1 MLAGLLM
8 RTASPPLIDV
18 PRPPAEIADAIGMTR
33 RESIQ
38 PRRRGEPSCRDCF
51 FHRHVLCTLDIDQ
64 PCSTFRLDGPNGL
77 VPPVQPSLLP
87 RQGAA
92 A

>member
-1 MLAGLLM
+1 MLAELLM
-8 RTASPPLIDV
+8 RIASPSVIDV

-33 RESIQ
+33 REAIP

-51 FHRHVLCTLDIDQ
+51 FHRKVLCTLDIDQ
-64 PCSTFRLDGPNGL
+64 PCSTFRLDGPTGL